1 MARDEHVRYRVVDGV
16 ATVTFNRPEK
26 RNAITFAMV
35 DAFSEHL
42 ARAAADP
49 LVRAV
54 VLDGAGTTFTAGV
67 DVGERPDL
75 QDPSRTTLE
84 EDEAQILASAARW
97 SELWSIPKPVI
108 VKARGHCVG
117 WGLEIAL
124 YADFVVATLDCQ
136 FFFPSVRNGSG
147 LPDSSMALY
156 HLGPQW
162 SKRLL
167 FTGDAIDG
175 RTAAR
180 IGLVLDAVPD
190 ADLDGVRRRPRR
202 PDGRGPT
209 RADRPEQ
216 AGFEPRHRPDGTGSA
231 SGVRGPRQRR
241 RPTESRC
248 RPVEQ
253 AHPGPRAPRGDRVE
267 RPEPLAL
274 GGNPRSE
281 VRRPLLHEGP
291 GALCHLRRVDEPAG
305 QLGAVLQRRP
315 LQVEQVRQ

>member
-1 MARDEHVRYRVVDGV
+1 MARDDHVRYRVADGV

-49 LVRAV
+49 LVRVV

-67 DVGERPDL
+67 DVAERLDL

-84 EDEAQILASAARW
+84 EDEAQILTSAARW

-124 YADFVVATLDCQ
+124 YADFVVATHDCQ

-180 IGLVLDAVPD
+180 IGLALDAVAD
-190 ADLDGVRRRPRR
+190 ADLDACVDALAARMAAVPAELVAQSKRVLNHAIDLMGRVQLQEYAAHANAVARQSPDAAQWSRLVR
-202 PDGRGPT
+202 DHGLRGAIAW
-209 RADRPEQ
+209 R
-216 AGFEPRHRPDGTGSA
+216 
-231 SGVRGPRQRR
+231 
-241 RPTESRC
+241 
-248 RPVEQ
+248 
-253 AHPGPRAPRGDRVE
+253 E
-267 RPEPLAL
+267 R
-274 GGNPRSE
+274 NP
-281 VRRPLLHEGP
+281 
-291 GALCHLRRVDEPAG
+291 
-305 QLGAVLQRRP
+305 
-315 LQVEQVRQ
+315 